1 MSPCTPVILIVSMM
15 TTVTFSQEDSIN
27 TLDSSLELEL
37 DIRDKIVMDLGM
49 KHRPDIEH
57 VSKTK
62 KIRDILT
69 ILTVYCWI
77 GHNLDW
83 I

>member
-27 TLDSSLELEL
+27 TLDPSLELEL

-62 KIRDILT
+62 KIRDILILT
-69 ILTVYCWI
+69 ILTAYC
-77 GHNLDW
+77 
-83 I
+83 

>member
-1 MSPCTPVILIVSMM
+1 MSPCTSPVFFIVSMF
-15 TTVTFSQEDSIN
+15 TTVTFSQENLKNSPQQ
-27 TLDSSLELEL
+27 DSSLNLELE
-37 DIRDKIVMDLGM
+37 IRDKIVMDLGM

-69 ILTVYCWI
+69 ILTVYC
-77 GHNLDW
+77 
-83 I
+83 